1 MTDNLSRAD
10 GARVLADL
18 HALRAIGTYKTGV
31 HKPTF
36 SEPHLRSLAWLV
48 QRLPEAGLTGEID
61 GIGNILGTSTKA
73 GPKLLAGSHL
83 ESQNHAGWLDGPL
96 GVVYA
101 LEAARVIN
109 RDPNING
116 AVEVAS
122 WCDEEGH
129 FGHFLGSR
137 SYVGGVTEA
146 DIDAARDRNSG
157 KSMRDALRDA
167 GLAGRAR
174 ARCERGRHIG
184 YLEAHIEQGETLE
197 SSGLKIGVVT
207 SIVGIWQY
215 RITFTG
221 EQNHAGTTRMA
232 IRRDA
237 GLALARFCVA
247 IDERFPAACGPR
259 TVWTTGRITL
269 DPGAPS
275 IIPGAAEMLFQI
287 RDDDPAVIARLED
300 LLRSMAA
307 EVDKQGRCSVA
318 VERIRTGTP
327 ALMDASF
334 QQAIEQAGAACAGG
348 RSLRMPSGAGHD
360 AQVLATVMP
369 AGMLFVPSIGG
380 ISHHWTENTADAD
393 IVTGA
398 EVFVDACRKLLR
410 DNENRRPHCGRRS
423 CLSRF
428 RTSRLLSCLPS
439 IADAPGAAIGLRP
452 VAELAVEFHQERNAI
467 GQPPLGARRG
477 QREITRGP
485 RAEHRKRR
493 RATNSADCGERDIRL
508 RIADLIMGIGEFAE
522 QVQLTAIVHGED
534 LVRPQEMTQPSRLK
548 IKQLEQKLL

>member
-1 MTDNLSRAD
+1 MTDRSSRAD

-18 HALRAIGTYKTGV
+18 NALRAIGAYKTGV

-36 SEPHLRSLAWLV
+36 SEPHIQSLQWLV
-48 QRLPEAGLTGEID
+48 QRLPEAGLAGEID
-61 GIGNILGTSTKA
+61 GIGNILGTSTKR

-101 LEAARVIN
+101 LEAARVLN
-109 RDPNING
+109 RTPDIDG
-116 AVEVAS
+116 AVEIAS

-129 FGHFLGSR
+129 FGSFLGSR

-146 DIDAARDRNSG
+146 DIDAARDRNNG
-157 KSMRDALRDA
+157 RTMREALHDA
-167 GLAGRAR
+167 GLAGRSR
-174 ARCERGRHIG
+174 ALCERGRHVG

-197 SSGLKIGVVT
+197 SSGLKIGIVT

-232 IRRDA
+232 IRKDA
-237 GLALARFCVA
+237 GLALTRFCVA

-269 DPGAPS
+269 EPGAPS

-300 LLRSMAA
+300 LLRAMAA

-318 VERIRTGTP
+318 VERIRTGAP
-327 ALMDASF
+327 ARMDAAF
-334 QQAIEQAGAACAGG
+334 QQAIEQAGADCAGG
-348 RSLRMPSGAGHD
+348 KSLRMPSGAGHD

-369 AGMLFVPSIGG
+369 AAMLFVPSIGG

-398 EVFVDACRKLLR
+398 EVFVETCR
-410 DNENRRPHCGRRS
+410 
-423 CLSRF
+423 
-428 RTSRLLSCLPS
+428 RLL
-439 IADAPGAAIGLRP
+439 
-452 VAELAVEFHQERNAI
+452 
-467 GQPPLGARRG
+467 AR
-477 QREITRGP
+477 
-485 RAEHRKRR
+485 
-493 RATNSADCGERDIRL
+493 
-508 RIADLIMGIGEFAE
+508 
-522 QVQLTAIVHGED
+522 
-534 LVRPQEMTQPSRLK
+534 
-548 IKQLEQKLL
+548 

>member
-1 MTDNLSRAD
+1 MPDNRSHVD

-18 HALRAIGTYKTGV
+18 NALRGFGAYKTGV

-36 SEPHLRSLAWLV
+36 SEPHMRSLEWLA
-48 QRLPEAGLTGEID
+48 QRLPDAGLAPVID
-61 GIGNILGTSTKA
+61 GIGNVLGTSMKQ

-83 ESQNHAGWLDGPL
+83 ESQNFAGWLDGPL

-109 RDPNING
+109 PDLNANG
-116 AVEVAS
+116 AVEVAA

-137 SYVGGVTEA
+137 SYTGGVTEA

-157 KSMRDALRDA
+157 RTMREALRDV
-167 GLAGRAR
+167 GLAGRPR
-174 ARCERGRHIG
+174 VRGERGRHIG

-197 SSGLKIGVVT
+197 SNGLKIGVVT

-232 IRRDA
+232 VRKDA
-237 GLALARFCVA
+237 GVALARFCVA
-247 IDERFPAACGPR
+247 IDDSFPALSGPR

-275 IIPGAAEMLFQI
+275 IIPGSAEMLFQI
-287 RDDDPAVIARLED
+287 RDDDPDVIDRLEK

-307 EVDKQGRCSVA
+307 EVSAQGRCSVA
-318 VERIRTGTP
+318 VERIRNGAP
-327 ALMDASF
+327 ATMDASF
-334 QQAIEQAGAACAGG
+334 QQAIEAAGAAFAEGM
-348 RSLRMPSGAGHD
+348 SVRMPSGAGHD
-360 AQVLATVMP
+360 AQVLATIMP

-380 ISHHWTENTADAD
+380 ISHHWNENTGDAD

-398 EVFVDACRKLLR
+398 EVFVDACR
-410 DNENRRPHCGRRS
+410 
-423 CLSRF
+423 
-428 RTSRLLSCLPS
+428 RLL
-439 IADAPGAAIGLRP
+439 A
-452 VAELAVEFHQERNAI
+452 
-467 GQPPLGARRG
+467 
-477 QREITRGP
+477 
-485 RAEHRKRR
+485 
-493 RATNSADCGERDIRL
+493 
-508 RIADLIMGIGEFAE
+508 FA
-522 QVQLTAIVHGED
+522 
-534 LVRPQEMTQPSRLK
+534 
-548 IKQLEQKLL
+548 